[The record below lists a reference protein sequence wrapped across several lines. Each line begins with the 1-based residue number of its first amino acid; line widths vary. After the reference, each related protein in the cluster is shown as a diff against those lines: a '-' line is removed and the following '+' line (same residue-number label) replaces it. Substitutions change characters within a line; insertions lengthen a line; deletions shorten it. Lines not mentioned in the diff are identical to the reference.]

1 MNILV
6 TGDAARW
13 QALQQRNF
21 SGHTLHYE
29 AFTDR
34 TDLSA
39 YALVIDLSL
48 DDTPDNAASYAQ
60 YPDTPVLA
68 NVVKTSL
75 QALAGKYNARHI
87 IGCNWLPGFL
97 HMPVLEVS
105 CADAA
110 LWEKWQGIAPALGW
124 DYARVEDLPGMVTPR
139 VVSMII
145 NEAYFTAAEGTAS
158 REDIDLAMKLGTNY
172 PFGPFEW
179 SEKIGLDQVYGIL
192 QAVKAATGLPRYE
205 ICPLLAEEAQT
216 LNL

>member
-1 MNILV
+1 MQILV

-13 QALQQRNF
+13 EALQAKP
-21 SGHTLHYE
+21 SGHHTLRYE
-29 AFTDR
+29 DDISR

-48 DDTPDNAASYAQ
+48 DDTPGNATSYAQ
-60 YPDTPVLA
+60 YPDTPVLG

-75 QALAGKYNARHI
+75 QALREKYNATNI

-97 HMPVLEVS
+97 HMPLLEMS
-105 CADAA
+105 CTDDA
-110 LWEKWQGIAPALGW
+110 LWQKWEGLQTQLGW
-124 DYARVEDLPGMVTPR
+124 ESARVADMPGLVTPR

-172 PFGPFEW
+172 PYGPFEW
-179 SEKIGLDQVYGIL
+179 GAQIGLAQVVGIL
-192 QAVKAATGLPRYE
+192 HAVKAATGMPRYE
-205 ICPLLAEEAQT
+205 ICPLLEAEA
-216 LNL
+216 LNHKN